1 MKPSSRGDLAANVFS
16 LPAQSPLSRVR
27 PIDTETKMIGIWRE
41 ILQVPDIGPTSNFF
55 ELGGHSLMAMRLVT
69 KVARIFDVKINVMS
83 LFQTPTVREFAARV
97 SGGLVSRS
105 KLGISSKFSH
115 SVIRRPS
122 SP

>member
-1 MKPSSRGDLAANVFS
+1 
-16 LPAQSPLSRVR
+16 
-27 PIDTETKMIGIWRE
+27 MIGIWRE